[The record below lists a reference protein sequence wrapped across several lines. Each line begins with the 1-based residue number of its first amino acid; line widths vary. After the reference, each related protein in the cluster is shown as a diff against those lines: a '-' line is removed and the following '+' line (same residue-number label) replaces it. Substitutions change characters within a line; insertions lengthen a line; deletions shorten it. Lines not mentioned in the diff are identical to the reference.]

1 MKTWRTARGT
11 AVTRLLA
18 GRSNVFLVSR
28 NGRRL
33 LVDTSPAW
41 RWKTLA
47 RRLRRLG
54 VGRLDALVL
63 THSHF
68 DHAGSAARL
77 RKEFSAPVIVHR
89 AEAEALAGGESVLP
103 DGTGPFTR
111 FLVSRLRRLAAG
123 RARCAPCRADVLA
136 RARLDLGEFGIGAYV
151 LHTPGHTPGSQSVI
165 VDDEIALVGDALFG
179 VFPGSAFPPFACDA
193 EQLVASWRRLLD
205 TGSRLFLPAHGT
217 AVSRA
222 LLERDYNKRKAASP
236 AARR

>member
-1 MKTWRTARGT
+1 VKTWRTARGT

-89 AEAEALAGGESVLP
+89 AEAGALAGKLLLQPG
-103 DGTGPFTR
+103 G
-111 FLVSRLRRLAAG
+111 AAG
-123 RARCAPCRADVLA
+123 VVEVGMGEDQGIQRGDPQPPQPAPQLVPPPGRA
-136 RARLDLGEFGIGAYV
+136 GIDQDI
-151 LHTPGHTPGSQSVI
+151 PS
-165 VDDEIALVGDALFG
+165 
-179 VFPGSAFPPFACDA
+179 FPGDQ
-193 EQLVASWRRLLD
+193 EDVA
-205 TGSRLFLPAHGT
+205 
-217 AVSRA
+217 
-222 LLERDYNKRKAASP
+222 AAGQQAGDHR
-236 AARR
+236 AARRPPGLHPFSSPGSPCG